1 MKKPATLRAAIAAA
15 IPDLAANP
23 DRFLV
28 FADAGVICSTN
39 TKTLSFSYQY
49 TLNLILTDFSGDPD
63 LVMIALLEWVR
74 VNEPELLDNP
84 DKRKRGIEF
93 EVDHLNNTTCDLS
106 IKLALTESVLVGT
119 DDQGAR
125 TITHQDEPI
134 PAWTR
139 GGLA

>member
-15 IPDLAANP
+15 VPELQANP

-28 FADAGVICSTN
+28 FADAGAICSTN

-49 TLNLILTDFSGDPD
+49 TLNLILTDFAGDPD
-63 LVMIALLEWVR
+63 LVMIAMLEWVR

-84 DKRKRGIEF
+84 EKRRRGIEF
-93 EVDHLNNTTCDLS
+93 EVDHLNHTTCDLS

-119 DDQGAR
+119 DADGAR
-125 TITHQDEPI
+125 TITHQDEPV
-134 PAWTR
+134 PDWTR